1 MALMNWSDSLS
12 VGVKSIDEQHK
23 GLLQA
28 VNDLHAAMVKGQV
41 KMVTGPLLKSL
52 AKYTKDHFT
61 AEEAM
66 LRRASYPG
74 LSAHHAKHVD
84 LNRQVE
90 QYIQRFE
97 RGEISI
103 NVHLL
108 DFLRDWLVNH
118 IQKDDRDYGPWLNER
133 GIR

>member
-66 LRRASYPG
+66 LRRTSYPG